1 MTTRSDKAISIPRN
15 PFHPTFGRSPAIIGG
30 RDVEL
35 DSFELALAEGPG
47 NPWRTALISGT
58 RGIGKTVLLNEFEAA
73 AKQLGW
79 IVLRAHIGSEMISE
93 LTDVT
98 IPRAFSAIDSAPTG
112 RGRHLT
118 GLSIAGIGGF
128 KTEVSTS
135 QPEPGRNLLSQ
146 LQDLSAL
153 LMPQGSGILLTL
165 DEVQSAEPAQLN
177 EIAHAIQD
185 LNRDDA
191 EIAFVAAGL
200 PSGIEDLLQL
210 EGATFL
216 RRAERVSLG
225 RLDVETTKDIIRR
238 TAELGERA
246 MTEDAVEL
254 AAELSHG
261 YPYLIQTI
269 GSVAWAKA
277 RLAHSDTITAQHVS
291 DAAAES
297 IRRIGLQ
304 VHAPSLRKVPPRQ
317 IDFLKAM
324 ARLSPNGKPVATSA
338 IAETMGRKLSGISQL
353 RHDLIYRELIVS
365 ASTGYVE
372 FTLPYFAD
380 YLNTLVE

>member
-1 MTTRSDKAISIPRN
+1 M
-15 PFHPTFGRSPAIIGG
+15 
-30 RDVEL
+30 
-35 DSFELALAEGPG
+35 
-47 NPWRTALISGT
+47 
-58 RGIGKTVLLNEFEAA
+58 
-73 AKQLGW
+73 
-79 IVLRAHIGSEMISE
+79 
-93 LTDVT
+93 
-98 IPRAFSAIDSAPTG
+98 
-112 RGRHLT
+112 
-118 GLSIAGIGGF
+118 
-128 KTEVSTS
+128 
-135 QPEPGRNLLSQ
+135 
-146 LQDLSAL
+146 
-153 LMPQGSGILLTL
+153 LTL
-165 DEVQSAEPAQLN
+165 DEVQSADPAQLN

-324 ARLSPNGKPVATSA
+324 ASLSPNGKPVATSA

>member
-1 MTTRSDKAISIPRN
+1 MANPLPRN
-15 PFHPTFGRSPAIIGG
+15 PFHPTFGRSPAVIGG
-30 RDVEL
+30 RDIEL

-58 RGIGKTVLLNEFEAA
+58 RGIGKTVLLNEFEEGAQ
-73 AKQLGW
+73 QLGW

-98 IPRAFSAIDSAPTG
+98 IPRALATIDSAPTDT
-112 RGRHLT
+112 GRHLT
-118 GLSIAGIGGF
+118 GISIAGIGGF
-128 KTEVSTS
+128 RTELSNT

-165 DEVQSAEPAQLN
+165 DEVQSADPAQLN

-225 RLDVETTKDIIRR
+225 RLDAATTKDIIHR
-238 TAELGERA
+238 TAQLGERA
-246 MTEDAVEL
+246 MTEEAVEL

-277 RLAHSDTITAQHVS
+277 RLANSDTITAEHVS

-304 VHAPSLRKVPPRQ
+304 VHAPSLRNVPPRQ
-317 IDFLKAM
+317 IDFLKKM
-324 ARLSPNGKPVATSA
+324 ARISPDGQPVATNA
-338 IAETMGRKLSGISQL
+338 IAEAMGRKPSGVSQL
-353 RHDLIYRELIVS
+353 RHDLIYRELIVP

-380 YLNTLVE
+380 YLNTLVD